1 MTTLPQRLVPLVP
14 VPTPGA
20 PPGSAQFLTIL
31 NWVSWVALAICV
43 AGVIFAGLAMII
55 SSRRGEG
62 GEHMGKLG
70 TVLAGC
76 VIVGAA
82 SGFVGALV

>member
-1 MTTLPQRLVPLVP
+1 MIGVLSVPLASVP
-14 VPTPGA
+14 RPNPGA

-31 NWVSWVALAICV
+31 NWVSWGALVICV
-43 AGVIFAGLAMII
+43 AGVIFAGIAMII

-62 GEHMGKLG
+62 GEHIGKLG

-76 VIVGAA
+76 VVVGAA
-82 SGFVGALV
+82 SGFVTALV

>member
-1 MTTLPQRLVPLVP
+1 M
-14 VPTPGA
+14 PTPGA
-20 PPGSAQFLTIL
+20 PPGAEGFLTIL

-43 AGVIFAGLAMII
+43 AGVVFCGIAMVI

-62 GEHMGKLG
+62 GEHVGKLG

-76 VIVGAA
+76 VVVGAA
-82 SGFVGALV
+82 SGFVTALV

>member
-1 MTTLPQRLVPLVP
+1 M
-14 VPTPGA
+14 
-20 PPGSAQFLTIL
+20 
-31 NWVSWVALAICV
+31 SWVALAICV

>member
-1 MTTLPQRLVPLVP
+1 MNGLLSVPLAP

-31 NWVSWVALAICV
+31 NWVSWGALVICV
-43 AGVIFAGLAMII
+43 AGVIFAGIAMII

-62 GEHMGKLG
+62 GEHIGKLG

-76 VIVGAA
+76 VVVGAA
-82 SGFVGALV
+82 SGFVTALV